1 MIIFKDWNIRI
12 SGLLGRQFDN
22 LSRRIDVVGV
32 PDGWDWDVLVKA
44 NGAMDIIRL
53 FPTENGVGVELTRD
67 QLSVGGTYYF
77 IQVRGTMGDAVKHT
91 NVIQAY
97 VSKSLSGDGQ
107 WPTIPSEFTQLEQR
121 IRALNSHPP
130 IPGENG
136 FWQLWNPDTDQHE
149 DSEFPLP
156 EGGTDGYSDSVR
168 YGEAQDMT
176 EEQQLQARKN
186 IGAGTSDF
194 SGSYKDLK
202 DKPEIPTAPVQY
214 VEQALT
220 KDQKTQARQNIG
232 AAGSEEVS
240 KLSADKLDANK
251 LPEAVNDALAQAKA
265 SGEFDGAPG
274 KDGEDGK
281 DGYTPV
287 KGVDYFDGA
296 QGPAGPAGKTPE
308 KGVDYFTDEDKSA
321 MVSDVLAAL
330 PTWTGGAY

>member
-1 MIIFKDWNIRI
+1 MIIFNDWEIRI

-22 LSRRIDVVGV
+22 LTRRIDVVGV

-77 IQVRGTMGDAVKHT
+77 VQVRGTMGDAVKHT
-91 NVIQAY
+91 NVIQTY
-97 VSKSLSGDGQ
+97 VSESLSGDGQ

-136 FWQLWNPDTDQHE
+136 FWQLWNPDTDQYE

-156 EGGTDGYSDSVR
+156 EGGAGGYSDSVR
-168 YGEAQDMT
+168 YGESQDLT

-194 SGSYKDLK
+194 SGSYKDLE
-202 DKPEIPTAPVQY
+202 DKPEIPTVPVQS
-214 VEQALT
+214 VNGKTGTVQLT
-220 KDQKTQARQNIG
+220 AKDVG
-232 AAGSEEVS
+232 AASADEVS
-240 KLSADKLDANK
+240 KLSEEKLDKTA
-251 LPEAVNDALAQAKA
+251 LPTAINDALAQAKA

-274 KDGEDGK
+274 QDGEDGK

-287 KGVDYFDGA
+287 KGVDYFNEG
-296 QGPAGPAGKTPE
+296 
-308 KGVDYFTDEDKSA
+308 DKA
-321 MVSDVLAAL
+321 ELVEDVLAAL
-330 PTWTGGAY
+330 PTWEGGSY